1 MMVTS
6 AQHVDCYEVRVG
18 KGDAPW
24 QRSSRP
30 ADPGS
35 CDCLP
40 GYADP
45 VRTAGTKSKALAF
58 TELPFAPAL
67 ALRPVPFND
76 QRMRARI
83 QQTRT
88 VY

>member
-24 QRSSRP
+24 RRSFRP

-35 CDCLP
+35 RDCLP
-40 GYADP
+40 GYGDP
-45 VRTAGTKSKALAF
+45 VRTVGTKSKA
-58 TELPFAPAL
+58 PASK
-67 ALRPVPFND
+67 AIKPDGAVRV
-76 QRMRARI
+76 R
-83 QQTRT
+83 
-88 VY
+88 